1 MKIVSFTYEL
11 VPEAKGFCV
20 NCLDWDCVFTEGDTY
35 EQCKKNA
42 EEVTGMFLK
51 MLTKGELNKV
61 QYPKFKKHKT
71 SPYHFQLYFNLD
83 THKPVNINKMGNR
96 FTAINKENELVLV

>member
-11 VPEAKGFCV
+11 VPETKGFSV

-42 EEVTGMFLK
+42 EEVTLMFLK
-51 MLTKGELNKV
+51 MLTGGKLNKA
-61 QYPKFKKHKT
+61 QYPKFKEHKT
-71 SPYHFQLYFNLD
+71 SPYHFQLYFNLKPL
-83 THKPVNINKMGNR
+83 KPVNINKMGHS
-96 FTAINKENELVLV
+96 FTAIHKENELTVA